1 MTTTKPSLIAFNV
14 VRKEPS
20 QPIKDARKY
29 EIGAAWMHADA
40 NGFSLTLHSLP
51 LDGKVWLR
59 HPEPEWTSPAEPPG
73 AAGATR
79 LADAIASL
87 MILEETDLTSADPVS
102 VKQLRT
108 ICLHWLKRTDPNP

>member
-1 MTTTKPSLIAFNV
+1 MTTKKPSLIAFNV

-20 QPIKDARKY
+20 QPIRDARKY

-59 HPEPEWTSPAEPPG
+59 HPERMPRWRSRSRTS
-73 AAGATR
+73 
-79 LADAIASL
+79 
-87 MILEETDLTSADPVS
+87 S
-102 VKQLRT
+102 VTFL
-108 ICLHWLKRTDPNP
+108 LSS